1 MSLPP
6 PRALVAVALLV
17 VGVGGAWAATKDA
30 TELVQPAPAL
40 ESSVPDVAS
49 GFRTERRVVSAG
61 ATAGS
66 LLRALDAG
74 SAQDILTGAKGALD
88 RLSIG
93 DTLAMDW
100 RDGEKAPWRLRLLH
114 GSAQFVSIERA
125 GTTWTASSVAVP
137 YAIEDG
143 VQALVVE
150 QGSSLWAAAD
160 AAGLDEAQIG
170 ALAKI
175 YEYDIDFNTEIQPGA
190 IIRAVAEKLVGD
202 DGSVRF
208 GDIRAAEFVNGKKTY
223 TAIRHVLSDGTV
235 GWFAPEGEGRRRPFL
250 RSPLA
255 FSRVTSGFTH
265 ARYHPLLGVARPHLG
280 VDYGA
285 PTGTPVR
292 AVADGVVGSAGWS
305 GGFGNHV
312 QVGHDGPYS
321 TSYSHLSAIKVKR
334 GEHVRQGDIIGLV
347 GSTGMS
353 TGPHLHYQFMVNG
366 RFVNPVTVDLPM
378 TGALPE
384 GEKPA
389 FFATRDAVLPL
400 LASARGLEVRGQDAV
415 ADAGDT
421 ATEKR

>member
-1 MSLPP
+1 MILTPA
-6 PRALVAVALLV
+6 RVLVAAALLV
-17 VGVGGAWAATKDA
+17 VGVGAAWAATQDGA
-30 TELVQPAPAL
+30 AIVQPPPVVETVAP
-40 ESSVPDVAS
+40 PVAS
-49 GFRTERRVVSAG
+49 AFRTERRVVSAG

-66 LLRALDAG
+66 LLRALDAA
-74 SAQDILTGAKGALD
+74 SAQAILGGANGALD

-93 DTLAMDW
+93 DVLAMDW
-100 RDGEKAPWRLRLLH
+100 RDGERAPWRLRLLH
-114 GSAQFVSIERA
+114 GSAQYVSIERA
-125 GTTWTASSVAVP
+125 GSSWTPSSVAFP

-143 VQALVVE
+143 VQALIVE

-175 YEYDIDFNTEIQPGA
+175 YEFDVDFNTEIQPGA
-190 IIRAVAEKLVGD
+190 ILRAVAEKLVGD

-292 AVADGVVGSAGWS
+292 AVADGVVGIAGWS

-312 QVGHDGPYS
+312 QVGHQGPYS

-334 GEHVRQGDIIGLV
+334 GEHVRQGDIVGLV

-378 TGALPE
+378 TGTLPE
-384 GEKPA
+384 SEKPG
-389 FFATRDAVLPL
+389 FFATRDAVMPL
-400 LASARGLEVRGQDAV
+400 LASARGLELRGQDAV

-421 ATEKR
+421 ASEKR